1 MDEKNEALR
10 EKLLEYMA
18 SNSMTLADIAMR
30 IKRSPSTVH
39 RFIKG
44 GGAGKGQTP
53 HRVHML
59 IEGRL

>member
-1 MDEKNEALR
+1 MDEKTEELR

-18 SNSMTLADIAMR
+18 SNGMTLADIAIR

-39 RFIKG
+39 RFISG
-44 GGAGKGQTP
+44 RGAGKGQTP
-53 HRVHML
+53 YRVHML

>member
-1 MDEKNEALR
+1 MDEHTEALR

-18 SNSMTLADIAMR
+18 SKDMTLGDIAVR

-39 RFIKG
+39 RFISGK
-44 GGAGKGQTP
+44 GAGNGQTP
-53 HRVHML
+53 RRVQML